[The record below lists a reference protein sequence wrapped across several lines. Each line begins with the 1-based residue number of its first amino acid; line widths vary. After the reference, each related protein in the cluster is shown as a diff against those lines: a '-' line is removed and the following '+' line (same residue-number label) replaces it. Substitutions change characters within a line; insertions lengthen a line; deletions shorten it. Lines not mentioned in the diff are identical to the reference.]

1 MTLYEI
7 LEDAALE
14 DAADDLQERIA
25 EAAMMTLPTKE

>member
-7 LEDAALE
+7 LEDAA
-14 DAADDLQERIA
+14 DDLQERVA